1 MYNPARTFTP
11 KIPGIMLAMVMGLSA
26 AFISEHYGAPVMLMA
41 LLLGMS
47 FNFMADAEKTG
58 EGLEFSAS
66 TVLRIGV
73 ALLGVRITISSLTD
87 FGWPILML
95 TACLVLAV
103 ISIGVIAGRLL
114 KLPENMGLL
123 AGCAVAICGASATA
137 AVAAVLP
144 KNQNTNRSVVF
155 TIVGITA
162 MSTTAMIVYPMIAN
176 WIGLDERQT
185 GYFLGATIHDV
196 AQVVG
201 AGYGVSEYTGDNST
215 VVKLFRVALLA
226 PIVFVLAII
235 FSRKEAGKSAVSR
248 FPIPPFLLV
257 FIALMMMNTMGWI
270 PVAVVELIA
279 NVSRWC
285 LVFAIAA
292 IGMRTQLNK
301 LKEVGM
307 APLVLLLVETVVMA
321 VCGALLAYYFI

>member
-1 MYNPARTFTP
+1 MFNPMKTFAP
-11 KIPGIMLAMVMGLSA
+11 NVPGIMLAMVMGLSA
-26 AFISEHYGAPVMLMA
+26 AFLSEHYGAPVMLMA

-47 FNFMADAEKTG
+47 FNFMSDSEKTG
-58 EGLEFSAS
+58 QGLEFSA
-66 TVLRIGV
+66 TTLLRIGV
-73 ALLGVRITISSLTD
+73 ALLGARITISSLTD
-87 FGWPILML
+87 FGWPILLL
-95 TACLVLAV
+95 TAALILTV
-103 ISIGVIAGRLL
+103 IIIGVVAGRLL

-162 MSTTAMIVYPMIAN
+162 MSTTAMIVYPMFAN
-176 WIGLDERQT
+176 WLGLDERQT
-185 GYFLGATIHDV
+185 GFFLGSTIHDV

-201 AGYGVSEYTGDNST
+201 AGYGVSDYAGDNAT
-215 VVKLFRVALLA
+215 VVKLFRVAMLA
-226 PIVFVLAII
+226 PIVFVLALM
-235 FSRKEAGKSAVSR
+235 FARKSQGQGNGQK

-257 FIALMMMNTMGWI
+257 FIALVIMNTMGWI
-270 PVAVVELIA
+270 PPLVVDILA
-279 NVSRWC
+279 DLSRWC

-307 APLVLLLVETVVMA
+307 APLVLLIGETIFMA
-321 VCGALLAYYFI
+321 VCGALLAYYFV

>member
-1 MYNPARTFTP
+1 MFNPVRTFAP
-11 KIPGIMLAMVMGLSA
+11 NIPGIMLAMVMGLSA
-26 AFISEHYGAPVMLMA
+26 AFLSEHYGAPVMLMA

-47 FNFMADAEKTG
+47 FNFMADSEKTG
-58 EGLEFSAS
+58 QGLEFSA
-66 TVLRIGV
+66 TTLLRVGV

-87 FGWPILML
+87 FGWPILVL
-95 TACLVLAV
+95 TGVLILTV
-103 ISIGVIAGRLL
+103 ILIGVIAGRLF

-162 MSTTAMIVYPMIAN
+162 MSTTAMIVYPMVAN
-176 WIGLDERQT
+176 WLGLDERQT

-201 AGYGVSEYTGDNST
+201 AGYGVSEYAGDNAT
-215 VVKLFRVALLA
+215 VVKLFRVAMLA
-226 PIVFVLAII
+226 PIVFVLAV
-235 FSRKEAGKSAVSR
+235 FFARKNATPDSYKR

-257 FIALMMMNTMGWI
+257 FIALMVVNTLGWI
-270 PVAVVELIA
+270 PAQVVEFLA
-279 NVSRWC
+279 NLSRWC

-307 APLVLLLVETVVMA
+307 APLILLIVETVFMA
-321 VCGALLAYYFI
+321 VCGASLAYFLI

>member
-1 MYNPARTFTP
+1 M
-11 KIPGIMLAMVMGLSA
+11 
-26 AFISEHYGAPVMLMA
+26 
-41 LLLGMS
+41 
-47 FNFMADAEKTG
+47 TG
-58 EGLEFSAS
+58 
-66 TVLRIGV
+66 
-73 ALLGVRITISSLTD
+73 
-87 FGWPILML
+87 
-95 TACLVLAV
+95 VLA
-103 ISIGVIAGRLL
+103 GLLL

-162 MSTTAMIVYPMIAN
+162 MSTAAMIVYPMFAN
-176 WIGLDERQT
+176 WLGLDERQT
-185 GYFLGATIHDV
+185 GFFLGATIHDV

-201 AGYGVSEYTGDNST
+201 AGYGVSDYAGDNAT
-215 VVKLFRVALLA
+215 VVKLFRVAMLA
-226 PIVFVLAII
+226 PIVFVLALMLA
-235 FSRKEAGKSAVSR
+235 RKNKGQGAVMR

-257 FIALMMMNTMGWI
+257 FIALVVMNTMNWL
-270 PVAVVELIA
+270 PALMV
-279 NVSRWC
+279 NVLADLSRWS

-307 APLVLLLVETVVMA
+307 APLVLLVSETIFMA
-321 VCGALLAYYFI
+321 LSGALLAYYFV

>member
-1 MYNPARTFTP
+1 MFNPVKTFAP
-11 KIPGIMLAMVMGLSA
+11 NVPGIMLAMVMGLSA
-26 AFISEHYGAPVMLMA
+26 AFLSEHYGAPVMLMA

-47 FNFMADAEKTG
+47 FNFMSDSEKTG
-58 EGLEFSAS
+58 QGLEFSATS
-66 TVLRIGV
+66 LLRIGV
-73 ALLGVRITISSLTD
+73 ALLGARITISSLTD
-87 FGWPILML
+87 FGWPTLLL
-95 TACLVLAV
+95 TAALILSVIMTSVL
-103 ISIGVIAGRLL
+103 AGRLL
-114 KLPENMGLL
+114 KLPGNMGLL

-162 MSTTAMIVYPMIAN
+162 MSTAAMIVYPMFAN
-176 WIGLDERQT
+176 WLGLDERQT
-185 GYFLGATIHDV
+185 GFFLGATIHDV

-201 AGYGVSEYTGDNST
+201 AGYGVSDYAGDNAT
-215 VVKLFRVALLA
+215 VVKLFRVAMLA
-226 PIVFVLAII
+226 PIVFVLALMLV
-235 FSRKEAGKSAVSR
+235 RKNKGQGAAMR

-257 FIALMMMNTMGWI
+257 FIALVVMNTMNWL
-270 PVAVVELIA
+270 PALMV
-279 NVSRWC
+279 NVLADLSRWS

-307 APLVLLLVETVVMA
+307 APLVLLVSETIFMA
-321 VCGALLAYYFI
+321 FCGALLAYYFV